1 MKLFTLS
8 ILFLAIV
15 ISNVQ
20 CQPVKKTEPVLKYL
34 VREPKIKS
42 ENPPLIILLHGFGSN
57 EQDLFALA
65 EHLPGNFLVVS
76 ARAPNTLGEGS
87 YAWYHADFSTQKPV
101 YNKEEAEKSRNT
113 IIQFIEELKQ
123 KHQFDEKQVYLCGF
137 SQGGI
142 MSYSV
147 GLTKPDLIKG
157 IAVMSGR
164 LLEDVKPLIVKNEKL
179 KQLNIFI
186 SHGTNDPVLN
196 IQNAR
201 DAVAYLKSLNLNP
214 TYKEYNE
221 EHTISNQMLND
232 LVSWLNRK

>member
-1 MKLFTLS
+1 MKILTLS
-8 ILFLAIV
+8 ILFISII

-20 CQPVKKTEPVLKYL
+20 CQPVKKSAPVLQYS

-42 ENPPLIILLHGFGSN
+42 ENPPLLILLHGYGSN

-65 EHLPGNFLVVS
+65 DHLPGNFLVVA
-76 ARAPNTLGEGS
+76 ARAPYTLGQGS
-87 YAWYHADFSTQKPV
+87 YGWYHADFSTPKPV

-113 IIQFIEELKQ
+113 IIQFIGELKQ
-123 KHQFDEKQVYLCGF
+123 KHSFDDKQIYLCGF

-164 LLEDVKPLIVKNEKL
+164 MLEDIKPLIIKNEKL
-179 KQLNIFI
+179 KQLHIFI

-196 IQNAR
+196 IQHAR
-201 DAVAYLKSLNLNP
+201 DAVAYLKTLNLNP
-214 TYKEYNE
+214 IYKEYPE
-221 EHTISNQMLND
+221 DHTISNQMMSD
-232 LVSWLNRK
+232 LVNWLKH

>member
-1 MKLFTLS
+1 MRLFKLS
-8 ILFLAIV
+8 ILFLVIV
-15 ISNVQ
+15 VSNVQ
-20 CQPVKKTEPVLKYL
+20 CQPLKKSDSVLQSQ

-42 ENPPLIILLHGFGSN
+42 EKPPLLILLHGYGSN

-65 EHLPGNFLVVS
+65 QYLPENFLIIS
-76 ARAPNTLGEGS
+76 ARAPVTLGEGS
-87 YAWYHADFSTQKPV
+87 YAWYHADFSTPKPI
-101 YNKEEAEKSRNT
+101 YNKEEAEKSRKT

-123 KHQFDEKQVYLCGF
+123 KHSFDEKRIYLCGF

-142 MSYSV
+142 MTYSV
-147 GLTKPDLIKG
+147 GLTRPDLIKG

-201 DAVAYLKSLNLNP
+201 DAVNYLKTSGLNP
-214 TYKEYNE
+214 SYKEYNE
-221 EHTISNQMLND
+221 GHTISNEMLND
-232 LVSWLNRK
+232 LVSWLKR